1 MSCRLQTFC
10 SFDSRSGSLF
20 ERPWAFKISPSLLCA
35 RLDGKR
41 SMLLLGHSVISRQF
55 GQLKP
60 LPVCCRNH
68 LWRQDLQKVC
78 WHVRSFGWLVS
89 VNWSWQ
95 REHSNSFLIAS
106 KRLSQPAINSFESFS
121 PGCRD
126 WDFLRKS
133 GSCLCRHVYWYQG
146 PFGFE
151 FFYLWQLVLTWGGPF
166 DILSCN
172 VRMEV

>member
-1 MSCRLQTFC
+1 MTCRLQTFC

-41 SMLLLGHSVISRQF
+41 SMLLLGHSVITRQF

-106 KRLSQPAINSFESFS
+106 KRLSQPAINFFESFS

-126 WDFLRKS
+126 LRLSQKKRKLFVS
-133 GSCLCRHVYWYQG
+133 PRLLVPRTFRFRVLLFMATYPHMRRPLRHS
-146 PFGFE
+146 
-151 FFYLWQLVLTWGGPF
+151 
-166 DILSCN
+166 IL
-172 VRMEV
+172 